1 MGPSKAGDFPPGVR
15 SVKALSSRAPAL
27 DARRQHVVFFVV
39 VAAVVAAGFAVA
51 RSRMPASHARDV
63 LDAVPG
69 DSWLVVTVDV
79 AALRASPL
87 ARPLLGGGTSEL
99 AGLGPLPEACGF
111 DPVPRLRTLAVA
123 SPEGGERGDFGV
135 VFDGDLTRSELATCA
150 EKIIGA
156 RGGRPSS
163 TTREGFAVVEDGG
176 DAKRTRLAYRDG
188 GPFLVGRGAWL
199 DTMIDAF
206 ARKHERA
213 AANAQHAALRAA
225 LAGRGAAAPTIL
237 LTALLPKTLRERL
250 KAEMGAE
257 VGSEGDRAY
266 SAVLAVE
273 AAGIALAAGAP
284 GQSTD
289 LTAELRC
296 ETAEA
301 CVDVKKL
308 IERKRAELS
317 KGFAARLLGLSP
329 LLDSMAVEVRGQ
341 ALEVTAHAPSS
352 EVADA
357 VQRLVD
363 LRRPPQPPGGGGG
376 GSAGAG
382 WTDAG
387 TR

>member
-1 MGPSKAGDFPPGVR
+1 
-15 SVKALSSRAPAL
+15 L
-27 DARRQHVVFFVV
+27 DARRQYVVFFVV
-39 VAAVVAAGFAVA
+39 VAAVVAAGFALA
-51 RSRMPASHARDV
+51 RSRGQRAGAREV

-87 ARPLLGGGTSEL
+87 AKPLLGGGTSEL
-99 AGLGPLPEACGF
+99 AGLGPLPDACGF

-156 RGGRPSS
+156 RGGRASS
-163 TTREGFAVVEDGG
+163 STREGFAVVEDGG

-199 DTMIDAF
+199 DAMIDAF
-206 ARKHERA
+206 ARKHERVS
-213 AANAQHAALRAA
+213 ANAQHAALRAA
-225 LAGRGAAAPTIL
+225 LAGSAAKGTTSPTVV
-237 LTALLPKTLRERL
+237 LTALLPKALRERL

-266 SAVLAVE
+266 AAVLAVE
-273 AAGIALAAGAP
+273 AAGIALTTGQPGAAGAP
-284 GQSTD
+284 GPSAD

-301 CVDVKKL
+301 CAEVEKL
-308 IERKRAELS
+308 IERKRLDVS

-329 LLDSMAVEVRGQ
+329 LLDTLAVQTHGA
-341 ALEVTAHAPSS
+341 ALEITAHAPAA

-357 VQRLVD
+357 IQRLVD
-363 LRRPPQPPGGGGG
+363 LRRPAPT
-376 GSAGAG
+376 SASATG
-382 WTDAG
+382 DAG
-387 TR
+387 PR